1 MVDATVVTKPLLLVS
16 DDRALVRLIRLE
28 CSELSLPLEVATA
41 LPEHTEDRTLLIDL
55 DSISIADGLIIGE
68 GQTVAGICR
77 DVSQLPTEWQA
88 RFSHLL
94 QRPCPTAQLRAL
106 LAHLCGRGEMP
117 TIAPSESRVRTV
129 TSAKDLSLAMLDDAR
144 LQCGE
149 DVLRL
154 SPTEAAI
161 MRILIARRGEVVS
174 REMLEEALRG
184 DGKTDSNKIEVYLC
198 FLRRKIERPL
208 GLRLITTV
216 RGKGYRLE

>member
-1 MVDATVVTKPLLLVS
+1 MPLLFVS
-16 DDRALVRLIRLE
+16 DDRALIRLVRLE
-28 CSELSLPLEVATA
+28 CRELSLPLEVVPT
-41 LPEHTEDRTLLIDL
+41 LPQHAEERTLLIDL
-55 DSISIADGLIIGE
+55 DSINTADALAIGE
-68 GQTVAGICR
+68 GQTAAGICR
-77 DVSQLPTEWQA
+77 DISQLPTEWQA

-106 LAHLCGRGEMP
+106 LGHLCGRGEMLTMAQDTGRSRA
-117 TIAPSESRVRTV
+117 TIGADELTM
-129 TSAKDLSLAMLDDAR
+129 TMLDETR

-154 SPTEAAI
+154 SPTEAAM
-161 MRILIARRGEVVS
+161 MRTLIAHRGEVVS
-174 REMLEEALRG
+174 REMLESALQG
-184 DGKTDSNKIEVYLC
+184 EGKTDSNKVEVYLC